1 MNSSATLFKR
11 VFILVVLALVICVFA
26 GVADTFGVPF
36 DRKIMILL
44 DNLPIVLV
52 GITILM
58 VVYAYL
64 EGIFSKLIKN
74 STDPKVSKVLANIA
88 DDIYEIIKGQIN
100 LDNAE
105 KSNEGITTPN
115 IKETISE
122 DLKAQMTDEFIARI
136 MNEYGDEIVKQGNI
150 NKINEELNSL
160 ERNISMYID
169 KLGRGSSIN
178 LVIGASTTIT
188 AVVILSYFVFEKQ
201 VDYTNTSDVLAHY
214 IPRISIA
221 IFVEIFSF
229 FFLNLYKANLSDIK
243 YFENERTN
251 LNSKKLALKF
261 AYIIDDKDSITSI
274 LFEFARTE
282 RNLRFL
288 RDENNVNFEKL
299 KTEGDDT
306 SDIISI
312 VKSIV
317 KLKEK

>member
-1 MNSSATLFKR
+1 MNSSASLFNR
-11 VFILVVLALVICVFA
+11 VFILVVLALVIYVFA

-52 GITILM
+52 GIGILM
-58 VVYAYL
+58 VLYAYL
-64 EGIFSKLIKN
+64 EGKFSNLRNSYTGSENLVDKLSEKIK
-74 STDPKVSKVLANIA
+74 DLEREVSL
-88 DDIYEIIKGQIN
+88 IYAAK
-100 LDNAE
+100 L
-105 KSNEGITTPN
+105 NEGITPAN

-122 DLKAQMTDEFIARI
+122 ELKAQMTDEFIARI
-136 MNEYGDEIVKQGNI
+136 RNEYGDEIVKQGNI

-201 VDYTNTSDVLAHY
+201 VDYTNTTDVLAHY

-312 VKSIV
+312 VKSII